1 MIKRVEIIIYLNFRS
16 DSKKYL
22 QNIGLSVE
30 YVNKKQGYAVTYAD
44 EKNLGRIINNLKK
57 MRGFKRYDIQDTE
70 LVSFDINSHDE
81 ENDIQEEV
89 TPLVEES
96 NSTLEEE
103 KSNQE

>member
-57 MRGFKRYDIQDTE
+57 K
-70 LVSFDINSHDE
+70 LVCFISSDFSNTLKTTKIAFFCCLTILFFNKIN
-81 ENDIQEEV
+81 
-89 TPLVEES
+89 LF
-96 NSTLEEE
+96 
-103 KSNQE
+103 